1 MACIL
6 VVPAGLIG
14 AERNLQSLTRWWKLV
29 ATKASDAGYDL
40 FAGDSYSLQNQSLQN
55 ATRHLGNFIAY
66 EFAGG
71 SDDRRRMAEGEPL
84 HAMDAPL
91 ADHVLAGLRLAIVV
105 LAGWLT
111 WQAGV
116 RRDRLS
122 LAAAFGLCSVA
133 TLVVSPIARA
143 HYFVLLVPAMPLV
156 PLWFARAGHAKFG
169 ARWAAWIPAG
179 LVLAHYLVN
188 PVAGRL
194 GLLGIGTATW
204 FAASATAMIVIL
216 RRSARLPQPIELHA
230 FRVRAVESC
239 PRCTGR

>member
-1 MACIL
+1 MI
-6 VVPAGLIG
+6 PAGLIG

-29 ATKASDAGYDL
+29 ATKASDVGYDL

-71 SDDRRRMAEGEPL
+71 SDDRRRVAEGEPL
-84 HAMDAPL
+84 HVMDAPL
-91 ADHVLAGLRLAIVV
+91 ADRVLAGLRLAIVV

-133 TLVVSPIARA
+133 TLVVAPIARA
-143 HYFVLLVPAMPLV
+143 HYFVLLVPAIPLV
-156 PLWFARAGHAKFG
+156 PLWFARAGQAKFAALGGLDSSG
-169 ARWAAWIPAG
+169 AGPGPLPGQSGGRPVGPVGHRHCG
-179 LVLAHYLVN
+179 LVCRQRDGDDRDPAPLGAAAAADRAACV
-188 PVAGRL
+188 PSAGRRV
-194 GLLGIGTATW
+194 G
-204 FAASATAMIVIL
+204 AASA
-216 RRSARLPQPIELHA
+216 
-230 FRVRAVESC
+230 VR
-239 PRCTGR
+239 GR